1 MIQKSYSWAYIW
13 RKTLI
18 QNNTSTPVFTAALF
32 TRAKTCMLSCFS
44 RVQLFVT
51 QWTVAHQAPLSRGIL
66 QARILEWAA
75 MQSSRGSPD
84 QG

>member
-44 RVQLFVT
+44 RVQLCGPVDCSPPGSSV
-51 QWTVAHQAPLSRGIL
+51 QGDPPGKNIGVGCYAVLQGI
-66 QARILEWAA
+66 
-75 MQSSRGSPD
+75 S
-84 QG
+84 